1 MDATVQLLLSSLA
14 VGAIYGTIGIAFV
27 MVHKMTGMVNF
38 AQGDIAVA
46 GAFAA
51 VVASAYVPPLV
62 AILIGGVAGGIVS
75 VIMYALALHPLRK
88 RSLLVQTIVTLGVGI
103 AIRSILQLIF
113 GTTPYQF
120 APVNPGGPLVILG
133 GVVSYQALWIL
144 GIALLSF
151 IGLTLFLTRT
161 MTGRALSACA
171 INPYAAGV
179 VGINL
184 TLMAVIAFALSGLV
198 AGAVVAAEAPSSFIT
213 VSAGFALGLKGFVAA
228 ILGGF
233 EKLGLTLIGGFLIAL
248 VEVFAGVWIST
259 TYASAI
265 VFGLLIVMLIVRP
278 QGLSRKLVTE
288 RV

>member
-144 GIALLSF
+144 GIALLSV

>member
-1 MDATVQLLLSSLA
+1 MDATMQLILSSLA

-51 VVASAYVPPLV
+51 VVASPYVPPLV

-75 VIMYALALHPLRK
+75 VIMYGLALHPLRK

-103 AIRSILQLIF
+103 AIRSILQLMF
-113 GTTPYQF
+113 GTAPYQF
-120 APVNPGGPLVILG
+120 DPVTVGGPLSVLG
-133 GVVSYQALWIL
+133 GVISYQSLWI
-144 GIALLSF
+144 IAIAIVSF
-151 IGLTLFLTRT
+151 LGLTLFLSRT
-161 MTGRALSACA
+161 MVGKALSACA

-184 TLMAVIAFALSGLV
+184 TVMAVIAFALSGLV
-198 AGAVVAAEAPSSFIT
+198 AGAVVAAEVPSTFVT

-233 EKLGLTLIGGFLIAL
+233 EKLGLTLVGGFLIAL
-248 VEVFAGVWIST
+248 VEVFAGALIST
-259 TYASAI
+259 AYASAI
-265 VFGLLIVMLIVRP
+265 VFGLLIVMLVVRP
-278 QGLSRKLVTE
+278 QGLTRKVVSE

>member
-51 VVASAYVPPLV
+51 VVASSYVPPLV

-198 AGAVVAAEAPSSFIT
+198 AGAVVAAEVPSSFIT

-233 EKLGLTLIGGFLIAL
+233 EKLGLTLLGGFLIAL
-248 VEVFAGVWIST
+248 VEVFAGALIST